1 VKRRVCSIEKNPVI
15 STLHQQEVAMLILSR
30 KEGETILIDG
40 GIKVH
45 VRTIHGSRVQIGV
58 EAPADVRILREELES
73 TTHPSNQIL
82 PPDVRLASV
91 A

>member
-1 VKRRVCSIEKNPVI
+1 
-15 STLHQQEVAMLILSR
+15 MLILNR
-30 KEGETILIDG
+30 KEGETILIQG

-45 VRTIHGSRVQIGV
+45 VRTIRGSRVQIGV

-73 TTHPSNQIL
+73 STHPSNQIM
-82 PPDVRLASV
+82 PPNIQMASV

>member
-1 VKRRVCSIEKNPVI
+1 
-15 STLHQQEVAMLILSR
+15 MLILNR
-30 KEGETILIDG
+30 KEDETILIQG

-45 VRTIHGSRVQIGV
+45 VRSIRGSRVRIGV

-73 TTHPSNQIL
+73 STHPSNQVLSPNI
-82 PPDVRLASV
+82 RMASV